1 MYTEAAPMISPE
13 FDEQGSLASGRKGTL
28 RKNSSLNGQ
37 ANGHALVVEENA

>member
-13 FDEQGSLASGRKGTL
+13 FDDQSSLVNGRKGTL
-28 RKNSSLNGQ
+28 KKNPSLNGQ